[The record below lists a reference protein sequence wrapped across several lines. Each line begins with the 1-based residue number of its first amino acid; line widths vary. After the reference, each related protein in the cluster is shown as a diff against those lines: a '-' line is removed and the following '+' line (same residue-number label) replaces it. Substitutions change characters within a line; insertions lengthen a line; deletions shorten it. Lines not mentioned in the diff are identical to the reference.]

1 MFDVLGRE
9 LGTLVSGVR
18 TAGTYQ
24 VSVDAS
30 DLASGTY
37 LYRLQT
43 PECGLPHRMTL
54 LK

>member
-24 VSVDAS
+24 VDAS

-37 LYRLQT
+37 LYRLR
-43 PECGLPHRMTL
+43 PR
-54 LK
+54 KAA